1 MKINKKGF
9 SLAEVLIAVGI
20 VSIIATMGFSIANK
34 GIDRAYDLYVYSGY
48 KGITDAINSATT
60 NGLKLTGSTNIDTQN
75 FTKHIVDLFE
85 AEESLSQPNTSSA
98 RFDTISGITYTIG
111 YSTTRAVG
119 TNTYDDYYIEMQ
131 VPARKTSAD
140 TGRDVICLYYT
151 PQYSQLIPYNM
162 DDNCTSTGKGIELF
176 ERMDLLPFYLDDGRV
191 GKIVDGEYRRKI
203 YGSFKTIFCS
213 SNTDAA
219 IKDLDCTGSSSAPG
233 AMKLENPRKL

>member
-48 KGITDAINSATT
+48 KGITDAINSATSS
-60 NGLKLTGSTNIDTQN
+60 GLQIGTQP
-75 FTKHIVDLFE
+75 FTTHIVDLFE
-85 AEESLSQPNTSSA
+85 GELSQPNPV

-111 YSTTRAVG
+111 YSTTRIVG

-131 VPARKTSAD
+131 VPARKTNAD

-151 PQYSQLIPYNM
+151 PQYSQLIPYNT
-162 DDNCTSTGKGIELF
+162 DNYCTSTGKGINLF

-191 GKIVDGEYRRKI
+191 GKIIDGVYRRKI
-203 YGSFKTIFCS
+203 YGSFKDKFCS
-213 SNTDAA
+213 SNPGHR
-219 IKDLDCTGSSSAPG
+219 IKDLDCTGSSYAPG

>member
-48 KGITDAINSATT
+48 KGITDAIASATS
-60 NGLKLTGSTNIDTQN
+60 NGLQLSSNANINTQP
-75 FTKHIVDLFE
+75 FTTHIVDLLEGKMLNEPGEQF
-85 AEESLSQPNTSSA
+85 AHFS
-98 RFDTISGITYTIG
+98 TIN
-111 YSTTRAVG
+111 G
-119 TNTYDDYYIEMQ
+119 TNYIIGFSANRTVDTTTYEDYFIQMQ
-131 VPARKTSAD
+131 IPSRKTSAD

-151 PQYSQLIPYNM
+151 QQYNQLIPYNT
-162 DDNCTSTGKGIELF
+162 DNSCTSTGKGINLF
-176 ERMDLLPFYLDDGRV
+176 ERMDLLPFYLDDGTV
-191 GKIVDGEYRRKI
+191 GKISNGEYRRKT

-213 SNTDAA
+213 SNPGHR